1 MTLSARLLDILSRT
15 DAELRQ
21 LIEQL
26 VSEGSYSDLEVAAR
40 MASALDALSHELRG
54 EKPISSKEMSTS
66 TSEPTIAP
74 GVSRRRSARDYPRF
88 KRDGDRL
95 IKVAWSKRDRDE
107 YEHRAP
113 GRVVQMLVDTIRKKK
128 GDGRIFEA
136 TDVMPIK
143 DPSTR
148 QEIPSYQSYLALA
161 WLRHEG
167 LVTKKGRDRY
177 LLRAAA
183 TPARIAELWE
193 ALPTDS

>member
-1 MTLSARLLDILSRT
+1 
-15 DAELRQ
+15 
-21 LIEQL
+21 
-26 VSEGSYSDLEVAAR
+26 
-40 MASALDALSHELRG
+40 MAGILDALSRELRG
-54 EKPISSKEMSTS
+54 EQPVLSKEIPTA
-66 TSEPTIAP
+66 TSEPAIAP
-74 GVSRRRSARDYPRF
+74 GASRRRSARDYPRF

-148 QEIPSYQSYLALA
+148 QEVPSYQSYLALA

-177 LLRAAA
+177 MLKAAA
-183 TPARIAELWE
+183 TPERIGELWE